1 MANNGSP
8 ALYYK
13 EFNCIGN
20 ITSVVIPVD
29 KDYES
34 MKSNGNPKIKVGFEV
49 QTQDIKRKILDSVY
63 SKSIKHNII
72 KLYEMLGSEV
82 FGNSKASE
90 ILYCSE
96 TTATKYIKRMSEE
109 LKIIAKVERAG
120 KGKNKLHYSIKLY
133 VVHYTLL
140 LCLEIK

>member
-1 MANNGSP
+1 
-8 ALYYK
+8 
-13 EFNCIGN
+13 
-20 ITSVVIPVD
+20 
-29 KDYES
+29 

-49 QTQDIKRKILDSVY
+49 QTQDIKRIILDSVY

-82 FGNSKASE
+82 FGNSKVSE
-90 ILYCSE
+90 ILDCSE

-120 KGKNKLHYSIKLY
+120 KGKYEFSL
-133 VVHYTLL
+133 
-140 LCLEIK
+140 

>member
-13 EFNCIGN
+13 EFYCISN
-20 ITSVVIPVD
+20 VTSVVIPVN

-49 QTQDIKRKILDSVY
+49 QTQDIKRIILDSEY

-82 FGNSKASE
+82 FGNSKVSE
-90 ILYCSE
+90 ILNCSE

-120 KGKNKLHYSIKLY
+120 KGKYKFSL
-133 VVHYTLL
+133 
-140 LCLEIK
+140 

>member
-13 EFNCIGN
+13 EFNCISN
-20 ITSVVIPVD
+20 VTSVVFPVN

-49 QTQDIKRKILDSVY
+49 QTQDIKRIILDSVY

-82 FGNSKASE
+82 FGNSKVSE
-90 ILYCSE
+90 ILDCSE

-120 KGKNKLHYSIKLY
+120 KGKYKFSL
-133 VVHYTLL
+133 
-140 LCLEIK
+140 